1 MRDSMAKMTKAKA
14 RRRLRE
20 AAEKVNKVMFVTDLS
35 LSSRDNNEL
44 SKIWDRLRAIS
55 NKLK

>member
-1 MRDSMAKMTKAKA
+1 MPKMTKAKA
-14 RRRLRE
+14 RRRLKE
-20 AAEKVNKVMFVTDLS
+20 AAEKVNKVMFVTDLP
-35 LSSRDNNEL
+35 LSSCDNNEL

>member
-1 MRDSMAKMTKAKA
+1 MAKMTKAKA
-14 RRRLRE
+14 RRRLIE
-20 AAEKVNKVMFVTDLS
+20 AAEKVNKVMFVTDLP